1 VGRYGRELGR
11 EVGCDVIRNA
21 EVHGAGEES
30 DAEEHS
36 RWSRWVLKVRGDFQS
51 SGRRATRRE
60 GSLDLEE
67 RSDLPG
73 ALGPLLELV

>member
-1 VGRYGRELGR
+1 MGRYGRELGG
-11 EVGCDVIRNA
+11 EVGCEVIRNP

-30 DAEEHS
+30 DAKERS
-36 RWSRWVLKVRGDFQS
+36 RWSRWALKVRGDFQF

-67 RSDLPG
+67 RSDLP
-73 ALGPLLELV
+73 AVLGPLLE